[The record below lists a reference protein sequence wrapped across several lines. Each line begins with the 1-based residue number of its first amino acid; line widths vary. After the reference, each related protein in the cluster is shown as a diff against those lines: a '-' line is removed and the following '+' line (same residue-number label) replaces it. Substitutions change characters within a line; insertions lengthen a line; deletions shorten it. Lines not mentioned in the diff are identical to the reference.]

1 MRKLLQNSMF
11 LLFLFTF
18 SFISAQESEYGMAS
32 YYGDEYNGSET
43 ASGQRYDKNELTAAH
58 KTLPMGTKVRVT
70 RLDNK
75 KFVDVRIND
84 RGPYLKGRIID
95 LSGKAADILGM
106 RKDGTSEVQLDVLGK
121 GGKVTTSVP
130 KKKNTVIPTPK
141 AATNRGNAVKQTTPK
156 PKTKP
161 ATKTPEVYTSKG
173 STTAVKKTESKKTYT
188 PKAKTV
194 AAKEE
199 NTLGADFELVT
210 RKNFSQYGLYK
221 IELAR
226 PKEAGYGVQVASL
239 TSYENVLKQV
249 ATLQGK
255 WFKNILMSIERGSN
269 NEPVYKIILG
279 PFPDQDTAE
288 SYKRHATKK
297 GVKGFVV
304 SLENIE
310 Y

>member
-32 YYGDEYNGSET
+32 YYGDEFHGSET
-43 ASGQRYDKNELTAAH
+43 ASGQRYDKNAMTAAH
-58 KTLPMGTKVRVT
+58 KTLPMGTTVRVT

-95 LSGKAADILGM
+95 LSGKAAETLGM
-106 RKDGTSEVQLDVLGK
+106 RSDGTTEVQVDVLGK
-121 GGKVTTSVP
+121 GGKVTASTT

-141 AATNRGNAVKQTTPK
+141 VATNRTTAVKPTPK
-156 PKTKP
+156 PK
-161 ATKTPEVYTSKG
+161 AKTTAKIPEVYTSKG
-173 STTAVKKTESKKTYT
+173 SSSTKKTYT
-188 PKAKTV
+188 PKAKKV
-194 AAKEE
+194 SKKEYD
-199 NTLGADFELVT
+199 TLEAEFELVT
-210 RKNFSQYGLYK
+210 KKNFSQYGLYK

-239 TSYENVLKQV
+239 TSYENVLNQV
-249 ATLQGK
+249 ASLQGK
-255 WFKNILMSIERGSN
+255 WFKNILMSIERGDKN
-269 NEPVYKIILG
+269 RPVYKIILG

-288 SYKRHATKK
+288 SYKRHAIKK

>member
-1 MRKLLQNSMF
+1 MRKSPQIIMF

-18 SFISAQESEYGMAS
+18 SFLSAQESEYGMAS
-32 YYGDEYNGSET
+32 YYADEYDGSET
-43 ASGQRYDKNELTAAH
+43 ASGQRYSKNELTAAH

-84 RGPYLKGRIID
+84 RGPYLKGRMID
-95 LSGKAADILGM
+95 LSGKAADVLGM
-106 RKDGTSEVQLDVLGK
+106 RDEGTAEVQIDVIGK
-121 GGKVTTSVP
+121 GGKVATTTKKTTTVP
-130 KKKNTVIPTPK
+130 TTRKATTAKKKI
-141 AATNRGNAVKQTTPK
+141 PK
-156 PKTKP
+156 PKTKTT
-161 ATKTPEVYTSKG
+161 TKIPEVYTSKG
-173 STTAVKKTESKKTYT
+173 SSSSNSTKTKATTTTKKTYT
-188 PKAKTV
+188 PKPKAVAK
-194 AAKEE
+194 KEATSVDAE
-199 NTLGADFELVT
+199 FDLVT
-210 RKNFSQYGLYK
+210 TKNFSQYGLYK

-255 WFKNILMSIERGSN
+255 WFKNILMSIEPGKN
-269 NEPVYKIILG
+269 NQPIYKIILG

-288 SYKRHATKK
+288 SYKRHAVKK

-304 SLENIE
+304 SLEE
-310 Y
+310 